1 MDREDETRPLPAR
14 RQALLLATVQE
25 FITTAEPVGSQQIVA
40 HHSLGVRA
48 AMVRSMMAELE
59 EAGFLNQPHTSAGRV
74 PTDKAFR
81 YYVDKLLGSSH
92 IGFEDRTQ
100 IELHYSSHAR
110 DLSEV
115 MRDTPRLLALLT
127 GQAAMVMAPRLES
140 MVLERV
146 NFIRL
151 RERQVLAVFVAKA
164 GSVHHHLVETDR
176 DHSHEELDRM
186 ARYLN
191 ESLAGRTLEETRRWI
206 EERLREE
213 RAAYDTFMREALS
226 LGGIMA
232 EHVRRTEVFVE
243 GSIKALEQPEF
254 SNPERMRE
262 LLRALD
268 DKTALLDLLE
278 RSLGQDGLMVS
289 IGSENYDP
297 RLSGLSVVAA
307 PYATGS
313 TPVGSLAIVGPVRM
327 DYDRVI
333 PLVEYTARALSRLL
347 EG

>member
-1 MDREDETRPLPAR
+1 
-14 RQALLLATVQE
+14 VQE

-92 IGFEDRTQ
+92 IAFEDRAQ

-110 DLSEV
+110 DLGEV

-151 RERQVLAVFVAKA
+151 RERQVLAVFVATA
-164 GSVHHHLVETDR
+164 GSAHHHLVETDR
-176 DHSHEELDRM
+176 DHSQEELDRM

-191 ESLAGRTLEETRRWI
+191 ESLAGRTLDETRRWI

-213 RAAYDTFMREALS
+213 RAAYDTFMREALA
-226 LGGIMA
+226 LGGIVA
-232 EHVRRTEVFVE
+232 EHVGRTEVFVE
-243 GSIKALEQPEF
+243 GSVKALEQPEF
-254 SNPERMRE
+254 ASPERMRE

-278 RSLGQDGLMVS
+278 RSLGRDGLMVS